1 MWLSNETSV
10 AELRA
15 MGRLQSIVKSKL
27 VNRAVQCGTNCL
39 VGFVLPS
46 HKSLRARLFV
56 EGIRTSFM
64 AESIP
69 VIKTFFYRML
79 YLGKCSSCPA

>member
-64 AESIP
+64 AKSGR
-69 VIKTFFYRML
+69 KY
-79 YLGKCSSCPA
+79 SCDKNIFLQDAVFR